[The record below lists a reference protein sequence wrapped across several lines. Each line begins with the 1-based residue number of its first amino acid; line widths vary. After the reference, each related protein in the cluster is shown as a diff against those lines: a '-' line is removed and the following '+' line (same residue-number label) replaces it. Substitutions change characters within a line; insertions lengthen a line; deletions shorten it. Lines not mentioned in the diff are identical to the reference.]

1 MQELSLDILD
11 IVQNSVR
18 AGASLIELAV
28 TVDEPA
34 DLLTVYVKDDGCG
47 MSASQLAK
55 VTDPFWT
62 TRTTRKANIGLGIP
76 LFKMGAEL
84 TGGGLTITSADGT
97 AGDAH
102 GTELTATFGLTH
114 IDRPPLG
121 DICDTVHMLVTLST
135 HIDFV
140 YTYRVTDG
148 GGVTREFTLDTR
160 EFKETL
166 GGVPLDTPDV
176 SEYIAEFLNENT
188 SETNAGRSY

>member
-18 AGASLIELAV
+18 ANAALIELSV

-62 TRTTRKANIGLGIP
+62 TRTTRKGNIGLGIP

-84 TGGGLTITSADGT
+84 TGGSLTVTSDDSADS
-97 AGDAH
+97 H
-102 GTELTATFGLTH
+102 GTELTATFGLRS

-121 DICDTVHMLVTLST
+121 DICDTVHMLVTLNT
-135 HIDFV
+135 RIDFV
-140 YTYRVTDG
+140 YTYRVVSG
-148 GGVTREFTLDTR
+148 GDARGFTLDTR

-176 SEYIAEFLNENT
+176 AQYIAEYLTENT
-188 SETNAGRSY
+188 LESNAGRSY